1 MDTDR
6 VEFNDNSSEFITETS
21 TDRECFDN
29 ESFTY
34 RQEHEYRMLSK
45 KMEEETKQQIER
57 TKQSM
62 EGTRQKKYDI
72 ELYKLKMDFL
82 QNFNMMDPSS
92 VSRR

>member
-21 TDRECFDN
+21 TDIECFDN

-45 KMEEETKQQIER
+45 KM
-57 TKQSM
+57 
-62 EGTRQKKYDI
+62 
-72 ELYKLKMDFL
+72 DFL